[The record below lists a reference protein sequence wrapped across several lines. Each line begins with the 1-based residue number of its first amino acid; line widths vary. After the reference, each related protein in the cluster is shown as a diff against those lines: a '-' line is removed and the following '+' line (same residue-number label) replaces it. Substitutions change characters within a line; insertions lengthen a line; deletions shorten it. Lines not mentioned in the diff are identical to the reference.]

1 MGQNVFRVFEIVLKM
16 TCGLYI
22 FFANWLETLLDFYD
36 ENLVVFHIIFIIEI
50 QQSFVLGVSQHITW
64 SLPNFCN
71 ENLKAFHFIFY
82 SKNRIEFVK

>member
-22 FFANWLETLLDFYD
+22 FFTNWLEALSDFYD
-36 ENLVVFHIIFIIEI
+36 ENLIVFHIIFIIEI
-50 QQSFVLGVSQHITW
+50 QQSFVPGVSQHITW

-71 ENLKAFHFIFY
+71 ENLTAFHFIFY
-82 SKNRIEFVK
+82 IKNRIEFVK